1 MFDRTL
7 QTTALA
13 RRTPGLAILALV
25 LFLAGFAAPASAGIF
40 GYAGWETETE
50 DVFAGAGY
58 QLPLGPITAAPSF
71 EWLFIDEATVYT
83 INLDAHLNLI
93 PLGVATLWAGAGM
106 AIRTADVDNFDS
118 DTSTGANL
126 LLGANFNLTSL
137 KPFAQIRQ
145 VFIEGDDPFSV
156 AVGIRF

>member
-1 MFDRTL
+1 MKRHRIAAPL
-7 QTTALA
+7 AAL
-13 RRTPGLAILALV
+13 TLV
-25 LFLAGFAAPASAGIF
+25 LSLVALAAPAFAGIYAF
-40 GYAGWETETE
+40 GGWETETE

-58 QLPLGPITAAPSF
+58 QLPLGPITASPNF
-71 EWLFIDEATVYT
+71 EWLFVDEGKVYT
-83 INLDAHLNLI
+83 INLDGHLNLI

-106 AIRTADVDNFDS
+106 AIRTADPDDFDS
-118 DTSTGANL
+118 DTTTGANL